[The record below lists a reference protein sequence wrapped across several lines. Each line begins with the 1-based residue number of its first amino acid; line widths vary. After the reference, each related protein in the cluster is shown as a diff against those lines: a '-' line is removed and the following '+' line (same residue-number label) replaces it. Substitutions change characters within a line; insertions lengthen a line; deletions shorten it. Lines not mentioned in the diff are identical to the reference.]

1 MSDNIR
7 WESRGLTLRPARQ
20 HAHTYER
27 WDDGRGASV
36 QHWTGE
42 GVWRAQLLL
51 DSGLAEGRGNTLADA
66 LETCDRDA
74 EERARSLVREWAPW
88 LVLP

>member
-1 MSDNIR
+1 MTPIP
-7 WESRGLTLRPARQ
+7 WPSRGLTLRPARQ

-36 QHWTGE
+36 QRWTE
-42 GVWRAQLLL
+42 EDVWRAQLLL
-51 DSGLAEGRGNTLADA
+51 DTGTCDGRGGTLEAA
-66 LETCDRDA
+66 QAACDREA